1 MGGLRLLPTPT
12 KRVWTRPWH
21 SMRRT
26 TEAGPSF
33 AQMLQ
38 SSPTRAKAREKTART
53 ARIRARKARR
63 AKRERHLQRR
73 SPRALVPWLSQLER
87 RQHLPILI
95 PSELSSRFELLVA
108 KVLDTSQISSGCF
121 CSRLAAHTAPRAM
134 FNLFNLRVVLDV

>member
-12 KRVWTRPWH
+12 RRAWTRPWH

-33 AQMLQ
+33 AQMPQ
-38 SSPTRAKAREKTART
+38 SSPTRARARGKTARM

-63 AKRERHLQRR
+63 AKKERHLQRR
-73 SPRALVPWLSQLER
+73 SQRALVPWLSQLER

-95 PSELSSRFELLVA
+95 LSERIKAGKPGLLPICPAHTKWSIVAKIVA
-108 KVLDTSQISSGCF
+108 KVDASQSI
-121 CSRLAAHTAPRAM
+121 
-134 FNLFNLRVVLDV
+134 